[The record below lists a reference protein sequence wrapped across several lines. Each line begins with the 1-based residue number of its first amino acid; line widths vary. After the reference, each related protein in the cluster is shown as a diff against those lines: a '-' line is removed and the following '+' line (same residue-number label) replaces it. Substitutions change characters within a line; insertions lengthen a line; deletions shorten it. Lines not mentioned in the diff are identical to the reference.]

1 MIVISHTCRG
11 IYKNI
16 AQLLVTVKHVS
27 ITLLT
32 KLTLQIPLKE
42 KIVGEGF
49 LYEAPYGLN
58 IEDNV

>member
-1 MIVISHTCRG
+1 MIQGTMIVISHTCRG

-42 KIVGEGF
+42 KIVGEG
-49 LYEAPYGLN
+49 LSVRGTKWS
-58 IEDNV
+58 

>member
-1 MIVISHTCRG
+1 MIVISHTCRD

-32 KLTLQIPLKE
+32 KLALQIPLKE
-42 KIVGEGF
+42 KIVGEG
-49 LYEAPYGLN
+49 LSVRGTKWS
-58 IEDNV
+58 

>member
-1 MIVISHTCRG
+1 MIQGTMIVISHTCRD

-42 KIVGEGF
+42 KIVGEG
-49 LYEAPYGLN
+49 LSVRGTKWS
-58 IEDNV
+58 